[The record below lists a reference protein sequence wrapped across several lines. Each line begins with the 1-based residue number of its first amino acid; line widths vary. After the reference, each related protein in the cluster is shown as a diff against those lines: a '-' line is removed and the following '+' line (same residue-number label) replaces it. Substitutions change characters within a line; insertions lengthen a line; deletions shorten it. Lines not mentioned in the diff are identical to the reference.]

1 MKRRAVI
8 FLFIFAMLLPLLIMR
23 EFTPAN
29 ELRYLNIVDDALANG
44 NFFTFYDHGQAYA
57 DKPPL
62 YFWAAMLL
70 KKVFGHHSMFLLSFL
85 LSLVPAFVTG
95 LIMDRWTENK
105 LDGEESTAALLML
118 HSSVMFLAASIV
130 LRMDM
135 LMCMFIVLALYTF
148 GKMYANKKGARE
160 AKMKI
165 QSHEATLFRRDRI
178 LLPVYVFFAIFS
190 KGAVGFLA
198 PVICILVFLVADKDL
213 RIGKYLGWRFWLILI
228 VLCGLWWTGVY
239 LEGGKPYLNNLL
251 FHQTVDRGVN
261 SFHHKAPFWY
271 YLAGYWWIAAVWSLL
286 CVVLIIKGWRNRF
299 LGGIRVKLMIT
310 TALTI
315 LVMLSL
321 VSSKIAIYLLPAI
334 PFFIYSGALLLP
346 YFKDDRLIR
355 GIVALIAWLFIIIG
369 IAAIFKKFI
378 IPEKIADS
386 LPELWAPYW
395 VILLPIVL
403 GGLLALKALKE
414 KHTPLAISI
423 ISASIFVTIFL
434 GSFSM
439 DKINNMT
446 GVKDGCQQAI
456 KISQEKD
463 SPLLYYDFSAA
474 PNMDYYFK
482 QEGLFIRE
490 ISKEQLSSFEGIL
503 FFKERRLKKDSTL
516 RSVLEGKNYVKL
528 GDNVCYADFSVEK
541 DWNIE
546 EKKTEQ

>member
-1 MKRRAVI
+1 MKRRTVI
-8 FLFIFAMLLPLLIMR
+8 FLFIFAMLLPLMILR

-29 ELRYLNIVDDALANG
+29 ELRYLNIVDDALTNG
-44 NFFTFYDHGQAYA
+44 NFITFYDHGVPYA

-62 YFWAAMLL
+62 YFWFAMLL
-70 KKVFGHHSMFLLSFL
+70 KKVFGCHSMFLLSAL

-95 LIMDRWTENK
+95 WIMDRWTEEK
-105 LDGEESTAALLML
+105 LDGEESSAALMMM

-135 LMCMFIVLALYTF
+135 LMCMFIVLAMYTF

-160 AKMKI
+160 AKAGEKT
-165 QSHEATLFRRDRI
+165 HEAKMFKRDRL
-178 LLPVYVFFAIFS
+178 LLPLYVFLAIFS

-198 PVICILVFLVADKDL
+198 PVICIIVFLISDREL
-213 RIGKYLGWRFWLILI
+213 RIGRYLGWRFWAILI
-228 VLCGLWWTGVY
+228 VLCALWWTGVY
-239 LEGGKPYLNNLL
+239 LEGGKSYLNNLL

-286 CVVLIIKGWRNRF
+286 CVVLIIKGWRKHY
-299 LGGIRVKLMIT
+299 LGGIRIKLMIV

-334 PFFIYSGALLLP
+334 PFFIYAGALLLP
-346 YFKDDRLIR
+346 YFKDDKLVK
-355 GIVALIAWLFIIIG
+355 GIVAAIAWIFIAIG
-369 IAAIFKKFI
+369 IASIFKKFI
-378 IPEKIADS
+378 IPEKIAGS
-386 LPELWAPYW
+386 IPELWAPFW
-395 VILLPIVL
+395 VILLPMVL
-403 GGLLALKALKE
+403 GGLLGLKALKD

-439 DKINNMT
+439 KEINKTT
-446 GVKDGCQQAI
+446 GVKDGCLEAI

>member
-1 MKRRAVI
+1 MKRRTVI
-8 FLFIFAMLLPLLIMR
+8 FLFIFAMLLPLMILR

-29 ELRYLNIVDDALANG
+29 ELRYLNIVDDALTNG
-44 NFFTFYDHGQAYA
+44 NFFTFYDHGVPYA

-62 YFWAAMLL
+62 YFWFAMLL
-70 KKVFGHHSMFLLSFL
+70 KKVFGCHSMFLLSAL

-95 LIMDRWTENK
+95 WIMDRWTEEK
-105 LDGEESTAALLML
+105 LDGEESSAALMMI

-135 LMCMFIVLALYTF
+135 LMCMFIVLAMYTF

-160 AKMKI
+160 AKAGEKT
-165 QSHEATLFRRDRI
+165 HEAKMFKRDRL
-178 LLPVYVFFAIFS
+178 LLPLYVFLAIFS

-198 PVICILVFLVADKDL
+198 PVICIIVFLISDREL
-213 RIGKYLGWRFWLILI
+213 RIGRYLGWRFWLILI

-239 LEGGKPYLNNLL
+239 LEGGKSYLNNLL

-286 CVVLIIKGWRNRF
+286 CVVLIIKGWRKHY
-299 LGGIRVKLMIT
+299 LGGIRIKLMIV

-334 PFFIYSGALLLP
+334 PFFIYAGALLLP
-346 YFKDDRLIR
+346 YFKDDKLVK
-355 GIVALIAWLFIIIG
+355 GIVAAIAWIFIAIG
-369 IAAIFKKFI
+369 IASIFKKFI
-378 IPEKIADS
+378 IPEKIAGS
-386 LPELWAPYW
+386 IPELWAPFW
-395 VILLPIVL
+395 VILLPMVL
-403 GGLLALKALKE
+403 GGLLGLKALKD

-439 DKINNMT
+439 KEINKTT
-446 GVKDGCQQAI
+446 GVKDGCLEAI

>member
-1 MKRRAVI
+1 MKRRTVI
-8 FLFIFAMLLPLLIMR
+8 FLFIFAMLLPLMILR

-29 ELRYLNIVDDALANG
+29 ELRYLNIVDDALTNG
-44 NFFTFYDHGQAYA
+44 NFITFYDHGVPYA

-62 YFWAAMLL
+62 YFWFAMLL
-70 KKVFGHHSMFLLSFL
+70 KKVFGCHSMFLLSAL

-95 LIMDRWTENK
+95 WIMDRWTEEK
-105 LDGEESTAALLML
+105 LDGEESSAALMMM

-135 LMCMFIVLALYTF
+135 LMCMFIVLAMYTF

-160 AKMKI
+160 AKAGEKT
-165 QSHEATLFRRDRI
+165 HEAKMFKRDRL
-178 LLPVYVFFAIFS
+178 LLPLYVFLAIFS

-198 PVICILVFLVADKDL
+198 PVICIIVFLISDREL
-213 RIGKYLGWRFWLILI
+213 RIGRYLGWRFWAILI
-228 VLCGLWWTGVY
+228 VLCALWWTGVY
-239 LEGGKPYLNNLL
+239 LEGGKSYLNNLL

-271 YLAGYWWIAAVWSLL
+271 YLAGYWWIVAVWSLL
-286 CVVLIIKGWRNRF
+286 CIVLIIKGWRKHF
-299 LGGIRVKLMIT
+299 LGGIRIKLMIT

-334 PFFIYSGALLLP
+334 PFFIYAGALLLP
-346 YFKDDRLIR
+346 YFKDDKLVK
-355 GIVALIAWLFIIIG
+355 GIVAAIAWIFIAIG
-369 IAAIFKKFI
+369 IASIFKKFI
-378 IPEKIADS
+378 IPEKIAGS
-386 LPELWAPYW
+386 IPELWAPFW
-395 VILLPIVL
+395 VILLPMVL
-403 GGLLALKALKE
+403 GGLLGLKALKD

-439 DKINNMT
+439 KEINKTT
-446 GVKDGCQQAI
+446 GVKDGCLEAI